1 MGGFSGGSSSGSGD
15 AKTDL
20 GGMRGA
26 DGKNNAYGDRNG
38 GFSQDGK
45 STASVSVS
53 DLSTNW
59 DGKINDIG
67 STEKD
72 LAQSRADLVAAGISR
87 DQNSNLGSSV
97 DAHDEFSLARA
108 ATSKK
113 AAEAYAAEG
122 LEGIPDQV
130 RDTMVGD
137 LGLTD
142 DLRGV
147 ISGSDRAELSRDLA
161 SRTSNGTIGKIAGL
175 AGLAG
180 SVVNAGID
188 ARQANSISNR
198 AFGVD
203 PSFSESFG
211 TFARSGIR
219 NAAGSLIGGK
229 IGQSV
234 GGALAGSLGPVS
246 GGLLGIAAGKKVNDL
261 ISNPNTYS
269 SAEKP
274 EAIASTPSNP
284 NTNATAG
291 SSSPRQS
298 AGQIQNFTGTGSN
311 GSVGQVAGSVSGSL
325 AASTNTGY
333 GSSIG
338 SYNSHNDK
346 FDYAGS
352 ALKSWS

>member
-1 MGGFSGGSSSGSGD
+1 MGGFSGNDSGYGSGD

-20 GGMRGA
+20 GGMRGS
-26 DGKNNAYGDRNG
+26 DGTNNDYGDRNG

-45 STASVSVS
+45 SSASVSVS
-53 DLSTNW
+53 DLSTSW

-72 LAQSRADLVAAGISR
+72 LAQSRADLAAAGISR

-113 AAEAYAAEG
+113 AAEAYAADG

-142 DLRGV
+142 DLRSV
-147 ISGSDRAELSRDLA
+147 ISSRDRADLSRDLA
-161 SRTSNGTIGKIAGL
+161 SRTSNGTLGKIAGL

-203 PSFSESFG
+203 PGFSETLG
-211 TFARSGIR
+211 TFARSGIK
-219 NAAGSLIGGK
+219 NAAGSLVGGQ
-229 IGQSV
+229 ISQTV
-234 GGALAGSLGPVS
+234 GGALSGTLGPS
-246 GGLLGIAAGKKVNDL
+246 AAGLLGMAVGKKANDF
-261 ISNPNTYS
+261 INNPDTYS
-269 SAEKP
+269 E
-274 EAIASTPSNP
+274 EE
-284 NTNATAG
+284 
-291 SSSPRQS
+291 SPDRQS
-298 AGQIQNFTGTGSN
+298 ISEVARNGDGLGLAVNPAESNTSADATKTG
-311 GSVGQVAGSVSGSL
+311 
-325 AASTNTGY
+325 TGY
-333 GSSIG
+333 GSSFG
-338 SYNSHNDK
+338 NYDSHLTG
-346 FDYAGS
+346 FDYANL